1 MKGKTQWKKV
11 SRRGHEG
18 KELTNLRGQVGG
30 DKLVGV
36 VDGRLGWV
44 DGCLKGLAEV
54 GLVVGLLHIGLHT

>member
-1 MKGKTQWKKV
+1 MEKV
-11 SRRGHEG
+11 SWRDHEG

>member
-1 MKGKTQWKKV
+1 M
-11 SRRGHEG
+11 
-18 KELTNLRGQVGG
+18 
-30 DKLVGV
+30 